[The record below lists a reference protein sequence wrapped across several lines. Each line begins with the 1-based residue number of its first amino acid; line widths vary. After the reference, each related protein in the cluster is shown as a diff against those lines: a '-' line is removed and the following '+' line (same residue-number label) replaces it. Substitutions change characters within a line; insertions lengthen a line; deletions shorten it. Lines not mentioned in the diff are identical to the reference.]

1 MVSNKYRAGITHIC
15 IVLVILLLAYVFFG
29 NKGENTRI
37 RKPEIND
44 GGLVW
49 TCEGNTVNFPVSM
62 EVERN
67 VPVVFSAILPEN
79 LPVDAALEFLSVYA
93 KCEVYVDGRCIN
105 SYAAGTSQ
113 FFNRMSGNIR
123 IITPI
128 DSSAANKEVRVIF
141 TPYYDVHADF
151 AGISFANEDA
161 IKYRILADNIVRLI
175 IIASLLTIV
184 LVGIVLAGYQRFSGN
199 RSNYS
204 LFANFSAFSLIVM
217 MWIFLSSDIPQFI
230 TDNNTAMAMGSF
242 FCISMIGIPYLGFA
256 AQIYVKGREVSRM
269 LQLAGWALPL
279 LNVIGYVFGIYDPI
293 EILLLSHLYIAAA
306 AITSFVLSLINIHVN
321 YESRVMLA
329 ASLVFIIGMGG
340 GIAYF
345 NIAPSQGNA
354 GNYVGISMVAFIV
367 ILFSLVLFRQIAYIR
382 ERKYQDTYNEL
393 TYKDILTGLGN
404 RAAYEKFLSDV
415 CEKEAAGTDISL
427 FLFSMNQLKKVN
439 DEEGH
444 VVGDKMLVGI
454 SECLSRTFKL
464 YGHSF
469 RLGGDEFAVV
479 TVGQKKS
486 ADRLLREF
494 DANLDYFNK
503 FGKTDASVARGWC
516 QMPLE
521 KRHSFVQD
529 IYRFADQ
536 AMYADKQR
544 MNQRQ

>member
-1 MVSNKYRAGITHIC
+1 MISNKYRAGITHIC
-15 IVLVILLLAYVFFG
+15 IMLVVLLVTYIFFA
-29 NKGENTRI
+29 NKGENTKI
-37 RKPEIND
+37 EGAVIDD
-44 GGLVW
+44 GGIIW
-49 TCEGNTVNFPVSM
+49 QHEGNAVKFPLSI
-62 EVERN
+62 EVDRN
-67 VPVVFSAILPEN
+67 VPIVFSADLPSEFPTN
-79 LPVDAALEFLSVYA
+79 YALEFLSVYA

-105 SYAAGTSQ
+105 SYASDTSK
-113 FFNRMSGNIR
+113 FLNRMSGNIR
-123 IITPI
+123 VITPI
-128 DSSAANKEVRVIF
+128 DSKMAGKEVRVIF
-141 TPYYDVHADF
+141 TPFYDVHTDF
-151 AGISFANEDA
+151 AGISFGNEDA
-161 IKYRILADNIVRLI
+161 IKFRILSENIVRLMI
-175 IIASLLTIV
+175 VVGLLTIV
-184 LVGIVLAGYQRFSGN
+184 LVGIALAGYQRFSGN

-204 LFANFSAFSLIVM
+204 LFANFSGFSLIVLV
-217 MWIFLSSDIPQFI
+217 WILLSSDLPQFV
-230 TDNNTAMAMGSF
+230 TNKNTAVAMGSF

-256 AQIYVKGREVSRM
+256 AQIYVKGREVVRR
-269 LQLAGWALPL
+269 LQLVGWFLPL
-279 LNVIGYVFGIYDPI
+279 LNLIGYVFGIYDPI

-306 AITSFVLSLINIHVN
+306 AITALVLAVINIHVN

-329 ASLVFIIGMGG
+329 ASVVFILGMGG

-354 GNYVGISMVAFIV
+354 GNYVGMSMVAFIV

-404 RAAYEKFLSDV
+404 RAAYEKLLSDV
-415 CEKEAAGTDISL
+415 CEKEAPGTDISL

-444 VVGDKMLVGI
+444 VAGDKILVGI
-454 SECLSRTFKL
+454 SECLLRTFKM

-469 RLGGDEFAVV
+469 RLGGDEFAVI
-479 TVGQKKS
+479 TVGLKKS
-486 ADRLLREF
+486 PERLLREF

-521 KRHSFVQD
+521 KRRSFVQD

-544 MNQRQ
+544 MNQKQ